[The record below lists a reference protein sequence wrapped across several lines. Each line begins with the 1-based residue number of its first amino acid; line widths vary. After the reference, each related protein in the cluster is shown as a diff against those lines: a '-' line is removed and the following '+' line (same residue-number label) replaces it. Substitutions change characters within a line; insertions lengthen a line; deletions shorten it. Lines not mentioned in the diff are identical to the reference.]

1 MKHYRSVGAGH
12 WPNFDEGEIVKQ
24 ASESARQDA
33 SSQADSI
40 DAEGINLFVKE
51 LGSKDWLV
59 RVKARR
65 NLVEIGGPAVEPLT
79 KALSSRNRWMRWEAA
94 KALGQIGDPE
104 AAQALVRALEDKIFD
119 VRWLAAEGL
128 ISIGKKALVPL
139 LEALLERSDSP
150 WMREGAHHVLHDI
163 DNSGISEIILPI
175 LNALEGMEA
184 DLEAPIVAEAALGKL
199 RQSKKESL

>member
-1 MKHYRSVGAGH
+1 
-12 WPNFDEGEIVKQ
+12 VKQ
-24 ASESARQDA
+24 APESERQDA
-33 SSQADSI
+33 SSKADSI
-40 DAEGINLFVKE
+40 DAKSINLFVKE
-51 LGSKDWLV
+51 LRSKDGLV

-65 NLVEIGGPAVEPLT
+65 KLVVIGGPAVGPLA

-94 KALGQIGDPE
+94 KALGQIGDSE

-128 ISIGKKALVPL
+128 ITIGKKALVPL

-150 WMREGAHHVLHDI
+150 WMREGAHHVLHDM
-163 DNSGISEIILPI
+163 DKSDISEMILPI

-184 DLEAPIVAEAALGKL
+184 DLEAPIAAETALSKL
-199 RQSKKESL
+199 RQ

>member
-1 MKHYRSVGAGH
+1 
-12 WPNFDEGEIVKQ
+12 VKQ
-24 ASESARQDA
+24 ASESARRDA
-33 SSQADSI
+33 SSKADII
-40 DAEGINLFVKE
+40 DTEAIKLFVKE
-51 LGSKDWLV
+51 LSSIDWLV

-184 DLEAPIVAEAALGKL
+184 DLEAPIMAEAALSKL

>member
-1 MKHYRSVGAGH
+1 MKHYRAVGAGH
-12 WPNFDEGEIVKQ
+12 WPNFDKGEIVKQ

-33 SSQADSI
+33 SSKADSI

-65 NLVEIGGPAVEPLT
+65 NLVEIGGQAVESLT

-128 ISIGKKALVPL
+128 ITIGKKALVPL

-163 DNSGISEIILPI
+163 DKSDISEMILPI

-184 DLEAPIVAEAALGKL
+184 DLEAPLVAEAALIKL
-199 RQSKKESL
+199 RQSKEESL